1 MVSSAALPACC
12 LVALVLIFNAEI
24 LERSGGNMQMWA
36 QDKALKTKVIAIHA
50 VAKAI
55 QFLHERSIL
64 HRDIKPA
71 NVVFEGKRTTR
82 FLGFAACPGLLSHE
96 ADCTSCFIAALPYL
110 IQ

>member
-12 LVALVLIFNAEI
+12 LFALVLIFDAEI
-24 LERSGGNMQMWA
+24 LERAGGNMQMWA
-36 QDKALKTKVIAIHA
+36 QDKNLKTKVIAIHA

-71 NVVFEGKRTTR
+71 NVVFEGS
-82 FLGFAACPGLLSHE
+82 CPQRRAPAPLPQLLTYS
-96 ADCTSCFIAALPYL
+96 FY
-110 IQ
+110 